1 MCNSKKHIEDGP
13 YNSMQHVQY
22 AIVQMNFTNSI
33 CVRSRCC
40 QLTKTPFFID
50 KEKKTGRKRKEKH
63 EENLIFCFTCHSYVM
78 FSVPILLNNS

>member
-50 KEKKTGRKRKEKH
+50 KE
-63 EENLIFCFTCHSYVM
+63 
-78 FSVPILLNNS
+78 